1 MGCDAMEQILTPKK
15 LREILKCLTPEQR
28 KAIQARVSDV
38 FAKHRRSR
46 FRLISNTYQK
56 VLTEWMNS
64 LAGELAGLEPNDPRR
79 AEIVKIMSQLSHL
92 SASLKGPSDG

>member
-1 MGCDAMEQILTPKK
+1 MEKILTPKQ

-28 KAIQARVSDV
+28 QAIQALIADV

-46 FRLISNTYQK
+46 FRLISSTYQK

-64 LAGELAGLEPNDPRR
+64 LAGELAALEPTNPRR
-79 AEIVKIMSQLSHL
+79 AEIIKEMSQLSLL
-92 SASLKGPSDG
+92 SASLTGQRDG